1 MTTEVIVD
9 YAKPCMDAE
18 KALKDAH
25 DAVLNGK
32 LELAMTK
39 WIRQESD
46 KPAPDLI
53 SYRRILGEL
62 AVLEERTGNLPRAL
76 DHYSRLKLFSPQP
89 QAVQQRID
97 ELRAKLPKP

>member
-25 DAVLNGK
+25 DAVLDGK

-39 WIRQESD
+39 AMDAVICARLMYGALRHMKD
-46 KPAPDLI
+46 K
-53 SYRRILGEL
+53 
-62 AVLEERTGNLPRAL
+62 
-76 DHYSRLKLFSPQP
+76 
-89 QAVQQRID
+89 QRD
-97 ELRAKLPKP
+97 

>member
-25 DAVLNGK
+25 DAVLDGK

-39 WIRQESD
+39 TMD
-46 KPAPDLI
+46 
-53 SYRRILGEL
+53 
-62 AVLEERTGNLPRAL
+62 AVICA
-76 DHYSRLKLFSPQP
+76 RLMYGS
-89 QAVQQRID
+89 
-97 ELRAKLPKP
+97 LRDMKEKQGGR

>member
-25 DAVLNGK
+25 DAVLDGK

-39 WIRQESD
+39 AMD
-46 KPAPDLI
+46 
-53 SYRRILGEL
+53 
-62 AVLEERTGNLPRAL
+62 AVICARLMYGAL
-76 DHYSRLKLFSPQP
+76 RHMK
-89 QAVQQRID
+89 
-97 ELRAKLPKP
+97 EKNG